1 MRRNLHINVTVI
13 ASDQDLQTTTEL
25 TVSVSDVNEAP
36 SWQANVATLVVDED
50 ADLSYDLTG
59 IASDD
64 DQDVLIYDLI
74 EAPTWVTLS
83 EGVLAGTP
91 INADVGV
98 EDIRVKVSDGA
109 LEAIKG
115 LRIDVTNTNDTPTIT
130 STEVTGVNEDA
141 AYSLHI

>member
-1 MRRNLHINVTVI
+1 MIG
-13 ASDQDLQTTTEL
+13 DLQTPTEL

-64 DQDVLIYDLI
+64 DEDVLIYDLI

-83 EGVLAGTP
+83 EGVLS
-91 INADVGV
+91 
-98 EDIRVKVSDGA
+98 R
-109 LEAIKG
+109 
-115 LRIDVTNTNDTPTIT
+115 NT
-130 STEVTGVNEDA
+130 
-141 AYSLHI
+141 H